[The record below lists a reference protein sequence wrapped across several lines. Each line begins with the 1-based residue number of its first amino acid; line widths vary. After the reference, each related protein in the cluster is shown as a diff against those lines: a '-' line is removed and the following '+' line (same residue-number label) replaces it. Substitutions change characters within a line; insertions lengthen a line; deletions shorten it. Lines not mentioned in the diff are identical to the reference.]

1 MSIQNRILAKVL
13 ATLFAITFFVVL
25 LFLLIFVL
33 LRLNRSEKASR
44 PEVIHDNQHFLA
56 PETYIFHEVGTRG
69 ETHVPFRLFDNRLIV
84 VNARINGKLTECVV
98 DTGSPT
104 ISWNSRL
111 RLTDQRTGAQ
121 TSLSDAAGH
130 KTVTQEALLDNIQI
144 GGLELQHMTS
154 YAFISDRPEA
164 NPRPIFG
171 NCVFAHMVL
180 TIDYAKQ
187 ELVIQPSAANSIPS
201 GVRDRN
207 HSLDFRWVSQDPR
220 GRFGVPCVRGKVMS
234 LPADITLDTGWSDD
248 TVGLA
253 RSYYCQLQPALK
265 AKHIKSHPFTTSFVL
280 GNATV
285 IALSNVSWSL
295 PGIAG
300 TSPAVVVDQV
310 SRGAQAVLGRSFLS
324 HFRTTIDYP
333 QQKIWFDP
341 IQANR
346 SIRGGRTTAST
357 RAGP

>member
-1 MSIQNRILAKVL
+1 MQNHTLAKVL
-13 ATLFAITFFVVL
+13 VTLFAITFLVVL
-25 LFLLIFVL
+25 LFLIFVL

-44 PEVIHDNQHFLA
+44 PEVIRDYQHFLA
-56 PETYIFHEVGTRG
+56 PETYVFHEGGTRG
-69 ETHVPFRLFDNRLIV
+69 ETHVPFRLFNNRLIV
-84 VNARINGKLTECVV
+84 VSARINGKPTECDV

-121 TSLSDAAGH
+121 ASLSDAVGH
-130 KTVTQEALLDNIQI
+130 KVVTEEALLDNIQI
-144 GGLELQHMTS
+144 GGLELQHMAS
-154 YAFISDRPEA
+154 YAFTSDRPET
-164 NPRPIFG
+164 NTRPILG
-171 NCVFAHMVL
+171 NSVFAHTIL
-180 TIDYAKQ
+180 TIDYAKH
-187 ELVIQPSAANSIPS
+187 ELTIRPSATNSIPS

-234 LPADITLDTGWSDD
+234 LPADITIDTGWSDD

-253 RSYYCQLQPALK
+253 RSYYYQLRPALK
-265 AKHIKSHPFTTSFVL
+265 AKHIKRHLFTTSFVL

-285 IALSNVSWSL
+285 ITLSNVSWSL

-300 TSPAVVVDQV
+300 TSPVVVVDQV

-341 IQANR
+341 IQA
-346 SIRGGRTTAST
+346 T
-357 RAGP
+357 RKHQ